1 MNSLT
6 LEVFGS
12 SLPLAVGI
20 ALSPFPII
28 AIVLLLMSPRGAASG
43 STFLVARLI
52 GLSLVLG
59 VVVVAS
65 DAIYALTS
73 NIGLPAIIKLVIGL
87 GVLVLGVTK
96 WRPRAEGEEPALP
109 KWMSAI
115 DKFTPGQSFGLG
127 FVLSVANPKELA
139 FLLAAGVSI
148 GGSGLGPR
156 HELLVGGVFVLI
168 GCLSVLVPVIATL
181 VAPTRMRPVLDAM
194 NVWLV
199 KNNST
204 VMGVLLVVIGA
215 VVVGGAIGEL

>member
-1 MNSLT
+1 MDALT
-6 LEVFGS
+6 LDIFGS
-12 SLPLAVGI
+12 ALPLAVGI

-43 STFLVARLI
+43 GTFLIARVL

-59 VVVVAS
+59 IVVIAS

-73 NIGLPAIIKLVIGL
+73 NLGLPAVVKLVIGL
-87 GVLVLGVTK
+87 AVLVLGVTK
-96 WRPRAEGEEPALP
+96 WRPRGEGNEPALP
-109 KWMSAI
+109 KWMAAI
-115 DKFTPGQSFGLG
+115 DKFTPRQSFGLG

-148 GGSGLGPR
+148 GGSGLSPR
-156 HELLVGGVFVLI
+156 RELLIGGLFVAIGCISVLI
-168 GCLSVLVPVIATL
+168 PVIATL
-181 VAPTRMRPVLDAM
+181 VAPKRMRPVLDATH
-194 NVWLV
+194 VWLV

-215 VVVGGAIGEL
+215 VVVGGAIGSL